1 MTLQR
6 ILHRAGNDLALLPLS
21 RHPAVDAIE
30 ADIWSIGGHLVAHHE
45 RPLGRSHFGL
55 HRRGVRRLLPVPFE
69 ALLEVI
75 EDAALVLDL
84 RAWGGDPAP
93 DLARLLEPLDRSRL
107 RVTCED
113 WHLANRVRAWLPDL
127 DVAYSIRDER
137 QLRAYLAGRDAGT
150 IEPMPVVIRHTLL
163 HTSDEVAALR
173 LRAGDIGVW
182 TVDDAARALDLQAWG
197 VDRIT
202 SNRITVL
209 NAV

>member
-1 MTLQR
+1 MPLQR
-6 ILHRAGNDLALLPLS
+6 ILHRAGNDLALHPLS

-30 ADIWSIGGHLVAHHE
+30 ADIWSIGGHLVAQHE
-45 RPLGRSHFGL
+45 RLLGRSPFGL
-55 HRRGVRRLLPVPFE
+55 HRRGIRRLLPVPFE

-75 EDAALVLDL
+75 ADAALVLDL

-93 DLARLLEPLDRSRL
+93 DLARLLETLDRFRL
-107 RVTCED
+107 RVTCAD

-137 QLRAYLAGRDAGT
+137 QLRAYLAGRDAGA
-150 IEPMPVVIRHTLL
+150 IEPIPVVIRHTLL

-173 LRAGDIGVW
+173 LRAGDVGVW
-182 TVDDAARALDLQAWG
+182 TVDDAARALDLKAWG

>member
-1 MTLQR
+1 MPIQR
-6 ILHRAGNDLALLPLS
+6 ILHRAGNDLALHPLS

-45 RPLGRSHFGL
+45 RPLGRSRFGV
-55 HRRGVRRLLPVPFE
+55 HRRGIRRLLPVPFE

-75 EDAALVLDL
+75 DHAALVLDL

-150 IEPMPVVIRHTLL
+150 IESMPVVIRHTLL
-163 HTSDEVAALR
+163 HTPDEVAALR

-182 TVDDAARALDLQAWG
+182 TVDDAARALDLKAWG

>member
-1 MTLQR
+1 MPLQR
-6 ILHRAGNDLALLPLS
+6 ILHRAGNDLALHPLS

-30 ADIWSIGGHLVAHHE
+30 ADIWSIGGHLVAQHE
-45 RPLGRSHFGL
+45 RPLGRLPFGL
-55 HRRGVRRLLPVPFE
+55 HRRGIRRLLPVPFE

-75 EDAALVLDL
+75 ADAALVLDL

-93 DLARLLEPLDRSRL
+93 DLARLLETLDRSRL

-137 QLRAYLAGRDAGT
+137 QLRAYLAGRDAGA
-150 IEPMPVVIRHTLL
+150 IEPIPVVIRHTLL

-173 LRAGDIGVW
+173 LRAGDVGVW
-182 TVDDAARALDLQAWG
+182 TVDDAARALDLKAWG

>member
-1 MTLQR
+1 MPLQR

>member
-1 MTLQR
+1 M
-6 ILHRAGNDLALLPLS
+6 
-21 RHPAVDAIE
+21 
-30 ADIWSIGGHLVAHHE
+30 
-45 RPLGRSHFGL
+45 
-55 HRRGVRRLLPVPFE
+55 
-69 ALLEVI
+69 I